1 MLCFERPFS
10 FASAFLNFISSSMSM
25 KESTMNTKILASA
38 LLAAA
43 GLVAAPAF
51 AGGGVNASG
60 EVGYIPPVAA
70 ASSGGL
76 SREAVRNELL
86 QAQRNHQ
93 LVATGEVGEAG
104 VVASAKP
111 STVTREQVQGEY
123 LAAARNHQLAPA
135 GEGADIGYRP
145 SKSLLTREA
154 VHAEAVRALRA
165 GDLPGGEV

>member
-1 MLCFERPFS
+1 
-10 FASAFLNFISSSMSM
+10 
-25 KESTMNTKILASA
+25 MNTKILASA

-60 EVGYIPPVAA
+60 EVGYVPPVAA

-76 SREAVRNELL
+76 SREAVRNEFL

-93 LVATGEVGEAG
+93 LPSTGEGADAG
-104 VVASAKP
+104 YVASAGR
-111 STVTREQVQGEY
+111 STLTREQVQGEY
-123 LAAARNHQLAPA
+123 LTAQQNHQLAPR
-135 GEGADIGYRP
+135 GEGADVGYRP
-145 SKSLLTREA
+145 STSTLTREA